1 LSVKLFAMTC
11 GRLSGDLAYLM
22 EGGEGRADL
31 PIPAYLIEH
40 PKGTALFDTGMHPDC
55 QHDPATRVGTR
66 ITGLFSFDFRPGE
79 EIALGSRRS
88 AAIRQRSTSSSIRIF
103 ISTMSAGMR

>member
-11 GRLSGDLAYLM
+11 GRLSGDLGYLM

-40 PKGTALFDTGMHPDC
+40 PKGTVLFDTGM
-55 QHDPATRVGTR
+55 QLPA
-66 ITGLFSFDFRPGE
+66 
-79 EIALGSRRS
+79 
-88 AAIRQRSTSSSIRIF
+88 
-103 ISTMSAGMR
+103 